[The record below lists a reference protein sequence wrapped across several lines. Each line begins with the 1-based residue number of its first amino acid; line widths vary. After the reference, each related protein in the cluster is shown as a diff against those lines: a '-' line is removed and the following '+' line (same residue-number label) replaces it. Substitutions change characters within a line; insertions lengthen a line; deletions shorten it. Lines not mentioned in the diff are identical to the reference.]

1 MNQDYP
7 SALDPAAPPDT
18 PTKPGPYQAP
28 PKQAHGA
35 PRRSRRVWV
44 WLAILVLLAV
54 GGYYFWSKRNS
65 GAGPGGSGAAAQAQ
79 KKGPAAI
86 PVVAA
91 KARKGNIPV
100 YFTGLGA
107 VTPIYTV
114 EVRSRVDGELMTVNF
129 KEGELVHK
137 GDALVEIDPRPYQV
151 QLTQAEGQQIRDQA
165 LLENARVDL
174 ARYKTLLAQNAV
186 PEQQVV
192 TQQSL
197 VEQEVGI
204 VKTDQGAIDSA
215 KLNITYS
222 HILAPITGRIGLRLV
237 DPGNIVHAS
246 DTNALLVITQIDPI
260 SVIFPIPEDQLPV
273 VVQRFSA
280 GQHLNVEA
288 DDRNPPPLTKK
299 LASGTLTTL
308 DNQIDPT
315 TGSLRLRATF
325 DNKNDKLFP
334 NQFVNVKLL
343 VQLKQNVTLIPTAT
357 VQRNSQTTYV
367 FLVQPNNKV
376 TVRPITLGT
385 TEGDDSEVTSGLAP
399 GDTLVMTGVD
409 KLQEGTLVNAHM
421 PGDTGHA
428 PGRPGSGAAPAAAAG
443 GAPPAGVAV
452 PAAPQPAASTQK
464 GPAHKG
470 R

>member
-1 MNQDYP
+1 MSQDSP
-7 SALDPAAPPDT
+7 SALDPAAPPQT
-18 PTKPGPYQAP
+18 PAKPGPYQPP
-28 PKQAHGA
+28 PKQKQGA
-35 PRRSRRVWV
+35 PKRSSRVWV
-44 WLAILVLLAV
+44 WLVIIVLVAV
-54 GGYYFWSKRNS
+54 GVYYFWSKRNPAQ
-65 GAGPGGSGAAAQAQ
+65 GAGGASGAAAQAQ
-79 KKGPAAI
+79 KKGFGAI

-91 KARKGNIPV
+91 KARRGNIPV

-114 EVRSRVDGELMTVNF
+114 EVKSRVDGELMQINF
-129 KEGELVHK
+129 KEGEIVHK

-165 LLENARVDL
+165 ILENARVDL

-197 VEQEVGI
+197 VEQEIGI

-222 HILAPITGRIGLRLV
+222 HILSPITGRLGLRLV

-260 SVIFPIPEDQLPV
+260 SVIFTLAEDQLPV
-273 VVQRFSA
+273 VTQKFWA
-280 GQHLNVEA
+280 GQRLNVDA
-288 DDRNPPPLTKK
+288 YDRTSNTK
-299 LASGTLTTL
+299 LASGTLATL
-308 DNQIDPT
+308 DNQIDQT
-315 TGSLRLRATF
+315 TGTLKLRANF
-325 DNKNDKLFP
+325 DNKGNKLFP

-357 VQRNSQTTYV
+357 VQRNTQSTYV
-367 FLVQPNNKV
+367 FLVQANSKT
-376 TVRPITLGT
+376 TVRPITVGT

-399 GDTLVMTGVD
+399 GDAIVMTGVD
-409 KLQEGTLVNAHM
+409 KLQEGTLVTAHFA
-421 PGDTGHA
+421 GDTGHA
-428 PGRPGSGAAPAAAAG
+428 GRPESGAPPAAPAAGTAPTGTAPTSPAAAG
-443 GAPPAGVAV
+443 GH
-452 PAAPQPAASTQK
+452 
-464 GPAHKG
+464 PAHKA

>member
-1 MNQDYP
+1 MKQDSP
-7 SALDPAAPPDT
+7 SAVDPAAPPDT
-18 PTKPGPYQAP
+18 LTKPAPYQA

-44 WLAILVLLAV
+44 WLAVLVLAAAIA
-54 GGYYFWSKRNS
+54 YYFWSKKNPAG
-65 GAGPGGSGAAAQAQ
+65 GASEAAAQAQ

-114 EVRSRVDGELMTVNF
+114 EVRSRVDGELMQINF

-151 QLTQAEGQQIRDQA
+151 QLTQAEGQLIRDQA

-197 VEQEVGI
+197 VAQEQGI

-222 HILAPITGRIGLRLV
+222 HILAPITGRLGLRLV

-260 SVIFPIPEDQLPV
+260 SVIFTIPEDQLPV

-288 DDRNPPPLTKK
+288 WDRTSNTK
-299 LASGTLTTL
+299 LATGVLATL

-315 TGSLRLRATF
+315 TGSLRLRANF
-325 DNKNDKLFP
+325 DNKNNKLFP

-367 FLVQPNNKV
+367 FLVQANSKV

-385 TEGDDSEVTSGLAP
+385 TEGDDSEITAGLVP
-399 GDTLVMTGVD
+399 GDVIVMTGVD
-409 KLQEGTLVNAHM
+409 KLQEGTLVTAHLT
-421 PGDTGHA
+421 GDTGHT
-428 PGRPGSGAAPAAAAG
+428 PGRPGSGPLPAGAAAPAALRQA
-443 GAPPAGVAV
+443 
-452 PAAPQPAASTQK
+452 TT
-464 GPAHKG
+464 PAHKG

>member
-7 SALDPAAPPDT
+7 SAVDPAAPPDSL
-18 PTKPGPYQAP
+18 TKPGPYQAP

-35 PRRSRRVWV
+35 PRRSRRVWI
-44 WLAILVLLAV
+44 WLAILALAAAV
-54 GGYYFWSKRNS
+54 AYYFWSKKNPAG
-65 GAGPGGSGAAAQAQ
+65 GASGAAAQAQ

-91 KARKGNIPV
+91 KARRGNIPV
-100 YFTGLGA
+100 YYTGLGT

-114 EVRSRVDGELMTVNF
+114 EVKSRVDGELMQVYF
-129 KEGELVHK
+129 KEGDLVHK
-137 GDALVEIDPRPYQV
+137 GDPLVEIDPRPYQAALMQADG
-151 QLTQAEGQQIRDQA
+151 QLVRDQA
-165 LLENARVDL
+165 LLENARIDL
-174 ARYKTLLAQNAV
+174 ARYKTLVAQKAI
-186 PEQQVV
+186 PEQQLATQQALV
-192 TQQSL
+192 TQD
-197 VEQEVGI
+197 EGI
-204 VKTDQGAIDSA
+204 VKTDQGTIETA

-246 DTNALLVITQIDPI
+246 DSNPLLVITQIDPI

-273 VVQRFSA
+273 VVQKFSA

-308 DNQIDPT
+308 DNQIDTT

-325 DNKNDKLFP
+325 DNKNSKLFP

-376 TVRPITLGT
+376 TVRPIAIGT

-399 GDTLVMTGVD
+399 GDTIVMTGVD
-409 KLQEGTLVNAHM
+409 KLQEGTPVVAHF
-421 PGDTGHA
+421 PGDAGHT
-428 PGRPGSGAAPAAAAG
+428 PGRPGTS
-443 GAPPAGVAV
+443 APPAGT
-452 PAAPQPAASTQK
+452 PDASATQK

>member
-1 MNQDYP
+1 MKQDSP
-7 SALDPAAPPDT
+7 SAVDPAAPPDT
-18 PTKPGPYQAP
+18 LTKPAPYQA

-44 WLAILVLLAV
+44 WLAVLVLAAAIA
-54 GGYYFWSKRNS
+54 YYFWSKNNPAG
-65 GAGPGGSGAAAQAQ
+65 GASGAAAQAQ

-114 EVRSRVDGELMTVNF
+114 EVRSRVDGELMQINF

-151 QLTQAEGQQIRDQA
+151 QLTQAEGQLI
-165 LLENARVDL
+165 
-174 ARYKTLLAQNAV
+174 
-186 PEQQVV
+186 P
-192 TQQSL
+192 
-197 VEQEVGI
+197 
-204 VKTDQGAIDSA
+204 DQGAIDSP

-222 HILAPITGRIGLRLV
+222 HILAPITGRLGLRLV

-260 SVIFPIPEDQLPV
+260 SVIFTIPEDQLPV

-288 DDRNPPPLTKK
+288 WDRTSNTK
-299 LASGTLTTL
+299 LATGVLATL

-315 TGSLRLRATF
+315 TGSLRLRANF
-325 DNKNDKLFP
+325 DNKNNKLFP

-367 FLVQPNNKV
+367 FLVQPNNKA

-385 TEGDDSEVTSGLAP
+385 TEGDDSEVTAGLVP
-399 GDTLVMTGVD
+399 GDVIVMTGVD
-409 KLQEGTLVNAHM
+409 KLQEGTLVTAHLT
-421 PGDTGHA
+421 GDTGHT
-428 PGRPGSGAAPAAAAG
+428 PGRPVSGPLPAGAPAPAALRQA
-443 GAPPAGVAV
+443 
-452 PAAPQPAASTQK
+452 TT
-464 GPAHKG
+464 PAHKG

>member
-1 MNQDYP
+1 MDQDYP
-7 SALDPAAPPDT
+7 SAVDPAAPPDSL
-18 PTKPGPYQAP
+18 TKPGPYQP
-28 PKQAHGA
+28 PKQASKPPHGA
-35 PRRSRRVWV
+35 RKRSRRVWI
-44 WLAILVLLAV
+44 WLAILVLAAAV
-54 GGYYFWSKRNS
+54 AYYFWSKKNPAG
-65 GAGPGGSGAAAQAQ
+65 GASGAAAQAQ

-91 KARKGNIPV
+91 KARRGNIPV
-100 YFTGLGA
+100 YYTGLGT

-114 EVRSRVDGELMTVNF
+114 EVKSRVDGELMQVYF
-129 KEGELVHK
+129 KEGDLVHK
-137 GDALVEIDPRPYQV
+137 GDPLVEIDPRPY
-151 QLTQAEGQQIRDQA
+151 LAALMQAEGQLVRDQA
-165 LLENARVDL
+165 LLENARIDL
-174 ARYKTLLAQNAV
+174 ARYKTLVGQKAI
-186 PEQQVV
+186 PEQQLA
-192 TQQSL
+192 TQQAL
-197 VEQEVGI
+197 VAQDEGI
-204 VKTDQGAIDSA
+204 VKTDQGTIETA

-246 DTNALLVITQIDPI
+246 DSNPLLVITQIDPI

-273 VVQRFSA
+273 VVQKFSA

-308 DNQIDPT
+308 DNQIDTT

-325 DNKNDKLFP
+325 DNKNSKLFP

-343 VQLKQNVTLIPTAT
+343 VVLKQNVTLIPTAT

-376 TVRPITLGT
+376 TVRPIAIGT

-399 GDTLVMTGVD
+399 GDTIVMTGVD
-409 KLQEGTLVNAHM
+409 KLQEGTQVVAHF
-421 PGDTGHA
+421 PGDAGHT
-428 PGRPGSGAAPAAAAG
+428 PGRPGTS
-443 GAPPAGVAV
+443 APPAGT
-452 PAAPQPAASTQK
+452 PDASATQK